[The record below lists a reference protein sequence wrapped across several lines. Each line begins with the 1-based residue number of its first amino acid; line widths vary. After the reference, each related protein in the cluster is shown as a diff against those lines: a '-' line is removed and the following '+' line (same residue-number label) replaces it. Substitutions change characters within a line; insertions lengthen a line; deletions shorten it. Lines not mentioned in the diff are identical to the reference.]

1 MMMMMMMIMVTGHGS
16 RGSKSG
22 QVTRVMA
29 HDRAPLTSNPL
40 SDDYGNHISITVVNI
55 LDLYDTRLFTVT
67 SLVKWRKRRPDDR
80 LLGSGHNSKLRVM
93 VTWVV
98 LGQFSD
104 GSDGSGVIK
113 RDPMSALAPVN
124 ITENN
129 RPSIEDRG
137 QTDRVTILANP
148 NRNP

>member
-1 MMMMMMMIMVTGHGS
+1 MGQNLDRLLGS
-16 RGSKSG
+16 WRM
-22 QVTRVMA
+22 T
-29 HDRAPLTSNPL
+29 RAPLTSNPL
-40 SDDYGNHISITVVNI
+40 SDDYGNHISRTIVNI

-67 SLVKWRKRRPDDR
+67 SLAKWRKRRPDDR

-113 RDPMSALAPVN
+113 RYPMSALAPVN

-148 NRNP
+148 NCNP